1 MSDEGFV
8 DNTVC
13 KYNLHRLLH
22 TVRKLIRECDDAD
35 IDYEPYIDND
45 PQAIQIN
52 VRFIINICIITFPYK
67 LTNSMQ

>member
-35 IDYEPYIDND
+35 IDYEPYIDLGCLWIVIKQLECCLENKE
-45 PQAIQIN
+45 
-52 VRFIINICIITFPYK
+52 K
-67 LTNSMQ
+67 LKK